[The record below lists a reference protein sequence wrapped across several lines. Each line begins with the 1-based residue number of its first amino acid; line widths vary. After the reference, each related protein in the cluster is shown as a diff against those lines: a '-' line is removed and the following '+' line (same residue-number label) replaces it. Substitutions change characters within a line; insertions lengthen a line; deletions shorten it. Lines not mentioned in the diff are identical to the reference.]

1 LFIKLLTANIML
13 GCYYYCLIQLNRCG
27 GSMGAINGMGE
38 RAKAAAEQYA
48 TEQKIKAEKAKKGL

>member
-1 LFIKLLTANIML
+1 
-13 GCYYYCLIQLNRCG
+13 
-27 GSMGAINGMGE
+27 MGAMNGISD

>member
-1 LFIKLLTANIML
+1 ML